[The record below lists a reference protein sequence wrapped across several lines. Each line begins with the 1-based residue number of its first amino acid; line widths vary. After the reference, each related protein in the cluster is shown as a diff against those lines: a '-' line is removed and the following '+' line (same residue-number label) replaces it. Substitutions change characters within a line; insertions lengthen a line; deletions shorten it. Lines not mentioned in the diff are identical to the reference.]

1 MSPSRVAPLG
11 VGNHQAS
18 DTRPQGNG
26 YYGPTNVHGFC
37 FSDKAWVFTVIR
49 YRISTFNAWADSR
62 FSSKCKSW
70 SVQEASVCGCRA
82 HSPIS
87 PLLTFSQ
94 IERCPASAS
103 ATVECRSERLHSLNR
118 ILSGCFTMGKNLNS
132 RFRAFYF
139 LPIAFLLFGCGRSVN
154 PVPTPAP
161 TPEPTATPTPTP
173 VPTPAPTATP
183 TPTPVPTPAP
193 TATPTPPPT
202 PTPVQSPSVS
212 PSPSSSPT
220 STPTPHSHRHRHRR
234 HKPTH

>member
-1 MSPSRVAPLG
+1 MSPSRVAPLS
-11 VGNHQAS
+11 VGHHQAS

-37 FSDKAWVFTVIR
+37 FSDKPWVFTVIR

-103 ATVECRSERLHSLNR
+103 ATVEYRSVSYFILTPCVPSADSRKT
-118 ILSGCFTMGKNLNS
+118 ILSN
-132 RFRAFYF
+132 
-139 LPIAFLLFGCGRSVN
+139 
-154 PVPTPAP
+154 
-161 TPEPTATPTPTP
+161 
-173 VPTPAPTATP
+173 
-183 TPTPVPTPAP
+183 
-193 TATPTPPPT
+193 
-202 PTPVQSPSVS
+202 QSGGSIS
-212 PSPSSSPT
+212 GML
-220 STPTPHSHRHRHRR
+220 
-234 HKPTH
+234 